1 MTSEKVLGASVRLRR
16 ARRAVESTCVDP
28 YRPILTR
35 LQLRSFNGGMS
46 IFAKLFGLKSESA
59 ANSTPTTV
67 AATKP
72 DPRRFKRV
80 NLVVDVAERLGPQ
93 SAQVLTQIAGAT
105 AKVIGENLDAPVVD
119 LSHNGLA
126 LKQHSESVSSASR
139 PWVIGQSYELE
150 VALGQSPSFR
160 ARGKLAR
167 FNEMIVA
174 FEFEQLSADGRVSV
188 DRFLDA
194 KLVGLNMRA
203 VDRAFFHAGQDF
215 DFWYSG
221 PRDTNFILWFK
232 NAQLSRAQVQ
242 VGDKVFWLKSR
253 EGETASWEADPDVNM
268 KLEPSDARKVASFA
282 LDAALQIRGGGEPI
296 AALVKH
302 LTSICSQAA

>member
-1 MTSEKVLGASVRLRR
+1 
-16 ARRAVESTCVDP
+16 
-28 YRPILTR
+28 
-35 LQLRSFNGGMS
+35 MS
-46 IFAKLFGLKSESA
+46 IISRLFGRKNVSVPA
-59 ANSTPTTV
+59 STTP
-67 AATKP
+67 APAGSGKP

-93 SAQVLTQIAGAT
+93 SVQVLTQIAGAT
-105 AKVIGENLDAPVVD
+105 AKVVSENVDAPVVD

-126 LKQHSESVSSASR
+126 IRQYHEKAPNELR
-139 PWVIGQSYELE
+139 PWVIGQSYDLE
-150 VALGQSPSFR
+150 VSLGQTPSFK

-174 FEFEQLSADGRVSV
+174 FEFEMLAAEARLNV

-221 PRDTNFILWFK
+221 PRDTNFILWFQSGK
-232 NAQLSRAQVQ
+232 LSRAQVQ
-242 VGDKVFWLKSR
+242 VAEKVFWLKSQSSDSP
-253 EGETASWEADPDVNM
+253 TWEPDPEMNLT
-268 KLEPSDARKVASFA
+268 LEPSDARNVASFA
-282 LDAALQIRGGGEPI
+282 LDAALQIRGGGDPV
-296 AALVKH
+296 AALVKA
-302 LTSICSQAA
+302 LTSIYSQAT

>member
-1 MTSEKVLGASVRLRR
+1 MLTSRRLGNFN
-16 ARRAVESTCVDP
+16 ES
-28 YRPILTR
+28 
-35 LQLRSFNGGMS
+35 MS
-46 IFAKLFGLKSESA
+46 IFAKLFGLKSDHSVSSA
-59 ANSTPTTV
+59 VSSAGASAVSTSTAGT
-67 AATKP
+67 AGKP

-105 AKVIGENLDAPVVD
+105 AKVLRENLDAPVVD

-126 LKQHSESVSSASR
+126 LRQYTESSPSALR
-139 PWVIGQSYELE
+139 PWVIGQSYDLE
-150 VALGQSPSFR
+150 VSLGQSPSFQV
-160 ARGKLAR
+160 RGRLAR

-174 FEFEQLSADGRVSV
+174 FEFEQLEVDGHVNV

-232 NAQLSRAQVQ
+232 NSQLSLAQVQ
-242 VGDKVFWLKSR
+242 VGEKVFWLKSQA
-253 EGETASWEADPDVNM
+253 GDLATWEPDPEANS
-268 KLEPSDARKVASFA
+268 KLEPSDPRKLASFA
-282 LDAALQIRGGGEPI
+282 LDAALQIRGGGEPV